1 MIIEQKVCGRINGY
15 NSFGNP
21 IGLKIDEMCSFV
33 GNKKKDM
40 ALEVK
45 IEHGKG

>member
-21 IGLKIDEMCSFV
+21 IGLKIDEMWSFV
-33 GNKKKDM
+33 GNKKKRYVFGDEDR
-40 ALEVK
+40 AW
-45 IEHGKG
+45 

>member
-21 IGLKIDEMCSFV
+21 IGLKIDEMWSFV
-33 GNKKKDM
+33 GNKKKSM
-40 ALEVK
+40 ALEMK
-45 IEHGKG
+45 IEHGNG